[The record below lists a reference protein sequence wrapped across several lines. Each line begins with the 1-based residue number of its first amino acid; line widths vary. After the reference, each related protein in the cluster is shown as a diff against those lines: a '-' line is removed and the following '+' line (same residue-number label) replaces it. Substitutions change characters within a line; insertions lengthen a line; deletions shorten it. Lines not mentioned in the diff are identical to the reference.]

1 MNILTAFN
9 SAANQYLKFA
19 IVGFFG
25 TIINLLVFY
34 CLFNIFNTNL
44 NVASVFAFI
53 IACAN
58 NFILNFLWTFK
69 NTNLIA
75 SSQKKL
81 FMYFKYLS
89 VNLIGLLL
97 NLLIL
102 NFVVHTFG
110 DSVALMGQLAGI
122 LLGSI
127 SNFFFSRKLVF

>member
-1 MNILTAFN
+1 MSIFN

-19 IVGFFG
+19 IGGFFG

-58 NFILNFLWTFK
+58 NFILNF
-69 NTNLIA
+69 
-75 SSQKKL
+75 
-81 FMYFKYLS
+81 
-89 VNLIGLLL
+89 
-97 NLLIL
+97 
-102 NFVVHTFG
+102 VVHTFG

>member
-34 CLFNIFNTNL
+34 CLFNIFNT
-44 NVASVFAFI
+44 
-53 IACAN
+53 